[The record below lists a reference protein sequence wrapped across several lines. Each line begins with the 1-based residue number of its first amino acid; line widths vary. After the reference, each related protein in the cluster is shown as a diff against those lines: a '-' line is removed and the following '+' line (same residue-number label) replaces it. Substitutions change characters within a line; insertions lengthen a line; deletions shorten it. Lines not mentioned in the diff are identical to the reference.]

1 MVLLIWICAAAMLSL
16 AAANLRLL
24 LVAAA
29 ALDEAEGTPIPHRFS
44 RR

>member
-1 MVLLIWICAAAMLSL
+1 MILMVWICAAALLSL

-29 ALDEAEGTPIPHRFS
+29 TLNETEAAPM
-44 RR
+44 RRR

>member
-1 MVLLIWICAAAMLSL
+1 MVLLVWICAAAMLSL

-29 ALDEAEGTPIPHRFS
+29 ALDEAEGAGRALVS